1 MYTRQTV
8 LMFAGLV
15 LVGLNAMVAGH
26 WLSIK
31 STVTSAAGSP
41 APTLSI
47 GNLAS
52 DAAGALG
59 NRLKDQ
65 AKKQIVDPTKNVVDP
80 TPGTSTALGP
90 NVLTP
95 GNIGKIKNKIL
106 GLLP

>member
-26 WLSIK
+26 WLNVK
-31 STVTSAAGSP
+31 AAVTSAAGSP
-41 APTLSI
+41 APTLNI

-52 DAAGALG
+52 DAAGAVG
-59 NRLKDQ
+59 RRLKSQ
-65 AKKQIVDPTKNVVDP
+65 AQKQIVDPTKKIVDP

-95 GNIGKIKNKIL
+95 SNIGKIKNKIL
-106 GLLP
+106 ALMP